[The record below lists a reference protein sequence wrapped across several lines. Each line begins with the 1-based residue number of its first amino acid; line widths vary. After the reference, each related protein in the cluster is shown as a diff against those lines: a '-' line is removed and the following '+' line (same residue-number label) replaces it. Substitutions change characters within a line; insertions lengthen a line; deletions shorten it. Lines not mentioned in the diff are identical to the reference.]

1 MSAAHAAPTGVKG
14 LIKAHPAARGRTPIA
29 RGAPRVARRTRCDAR
44 RGNASSSA
52 SSVAI
57 EFTAE
62 ELDRVEV
69 PRDLI
74 QIRAYVRWEE
84 AGKPENTTPE
94 WQASEFKAAALDL
107 KREVANG
114 LSLNAIRKRY
124 GQAPVDGDDESRALE
139 AKTVDAGRDEAR
151 REAEKEEA
159 RRVVEA
165 QMKAAAIV
173 VDEPVTK
180 APSKAPAVEKEPPAV
195 VVAPEVVAYD
205 ASERR
210 RGRNLREL
218 LAPSALIDTQETK
231 KSTEP
236 SIVERW
242 RAMSADDDGRMLIGE
257 RIYPLADG
265 ELIVQVFE
273 FSERDEEA
281 ESAPR
286 NMVTSRQV
294 VMTTNALEPLIV
306 HWGVAKDEPGQ
317 WILPKKDV
325 HPEGTKVVS
334 HMSCETPL
342 VPFEGCFPAD
352 RVSSTAAMDEQE
364 LDACYFMQSLTF
376 DLPGAGPNELM
387 GLHFVFRD
395 AAGTHWYKDASNGNA
410 NFQASCMRV
419 NPKERTVDDLVDAIT
434 RAEAGNSWWSL
445 MHRFNL
451 AHSLLKK
458 HCGDAESASNAIEAA
473 AKIFV
478 WLRFSSIRQLTWQRN
493 YNVKP
498 RELSSAQ
505 SKLTHSVAEIYCSK
519 PHLRDVARLMLGTLG
534 KGGEGGQ
541 GQQIR
546 DEILNIMHRNNI
558 KEVKGIWMEEWHQKL
573 HNNTTPDDIVICD
586 AYLNFLRAEGDL
598 NAYWSTLTE
607 GGVTRE
613 RLESFERPVKSEPIW
628 RPQIKNELIRD
639 FENYRKILKSVHSG
653 ADLEES
659 FNACRGR
666 LSNDV
671 VQSIQFIMQNQS
683 SGDIFH
689 VIGACLEARHGLRD
703 SGLADAKDPAW
714 VRELLYLD
722 ISIADVSNRAIQR
735 GAEAVSGIEGQM
747 ELTDMVLED
756 LCLSLPSTNDDLL
769 FSLLNWRRIREAKNN
784 GDADWALR
792 AKATVDRIRLAVTE
806 HASKTFD
813 LMQPTADVIGRRCN
827 CESWTVE
834 LFSEEV
840 IRGGP
845 AFALSLVLTR
855 LDPYLREQAKMGDW
869 QVISPATC
877 SGQVKRVVQLEDV
890 MNDTF
895 QVPTILICDYV
906 GGDEEIPSGAV
917 AVVTGSSV
925 DVLSHSAVRAR
936 NSDVLFATCYD
947 PSILLSFTKMN
958 GKSLKMS
965 VGADEIVK
973 WEEIEFSSIGQER
986 SSQSHAAGSS
996 NATSPI
1002 HIKDIKFGGK
1012 YAIGMDAFR
1021 DGVVGAKA
1029 RNTKSLRDALVSGG
1043 IPDWIQLP
1051 VSVAIPFGTFE
1062 DVLANDV
1069 NASQA
1074 KTMDKLLRE
1083 IDDSSG
1089 ESLKTSLKLCRTCAR
1104 SVTPPP
1110 GMLDAVGDVMRA
1122 GGLTPPSDEDGWNLA
1137 WKALCDVWA
1146 SKWNERAFIS
1156 MRNRRLDHGKLRMSV
1171 LVQPVID
1178 ADYAF
1183 VIHTTNPSNND
1194 ATELYAEVVQGL
1206 GETLVGNYPGRALSF
1221 TVKKGP
1227 NGEVSKPEIGG
1238 FPSKNSVLRVPCE
1251 TLIFRSDSNGEDL
1264 EGYAGAGLYE
1274 SVPMHHTI
1282 ELHADYGGDALI
1294 WDPVTQEKLLSDV
1307 ARAGV
1312 AIERALGAAQDV
1324 EGVIRN
1330 GKIYIVQTRPQV

>member
-1 MSAAHAAPTGVKG
+1 MTSRKDVMKFRATRVWRKSAR
-14 LIKAHPAARGRTPIA
+14 ARGMHET
-29 RGAPRVARRTRCDAR
+29 
-44 RGNASSSA
+44 NASARSGEDDDDGQR
-52 SSVAI
+52 I
-57 EFTAE
+57 
-62 ELDRVEV
+62 EV

-74 QIRAYVRWEE
+74 EIRAYVRWEE
-84 AGKPENTTPE
+84 AGKPENTTAE
-94 WQASEFKAAALDL
+94 WQQSEFRAAARDL

-114 LSLNAIRKRY
+114 MTLNAIRRRY
-124 GQAPVDGDDESRALE
+124 GRAPVAEEEGDRGGGE
-139 AKTVDAGRDEAR
+139 R
-151 REAEKEEA
+151 REGTRGASVGKSEDEREERKRREEDA
-159 RRVVEA
+159 RGRQRTEEGVGRVEQGVEA
-165 QMKAAAIV
+165 AK
-173 VDEPVTK
+173 DSEPRVR
-180 APSKAPAVEKEPPAV
+180 AV
-195 VVAPEVVAYD
+195 
-205 ASERR
+205 SR

-218 LAPSALIDTQETK
+218 LSPSPIAGTKETVK
-231 KSTEP
+231 TTEV

-242 RAMSADDDGRMLIGE
+242 RAISADDDGRMLIGE

-265 ELIVQVFE
+265 ELLVQVFE

-294 VMTTNALEPLIV
+294 VMSTNASEPMIV

-317 WILPKKDV
+317 WILPKKPV
-325 HPEGTKVVS
+325 QPEGTKVVS

-342 VPFEGCFPAD
+342 VPFEGCFPLE
-352 RVSSTAAMDEQE
+352 RVSTCATMDEQE
-364 LDACYFMQSLTF
+364 PDACYFMQGLTF
-376 DLPGAGPNELM
+376 DLPGAGPDELM
-387 GLHFVFRD
+387 GLHFVFRNEK
-395 AAGTHWYKDASNGNA
+395 GTQWYKDSLNGNA
-410 NFQASCMRV
+410 NFQASCMRAST
-419 NPKERTVDDLVDAIT
+419 KDKTVDNLVDAIT

-451 AHSLLKK
+451 AQSLLKK
-458 HCGDAESASNAIEAA
+458 HCNEAESTSKAIEAA

-478 WLRFSSIRQLTWQRN
+478 WLRYSSIRQLTWQRN

-498 RELSSAQ
+498 RELASAQ
-505 SKLTHSVAEIYCSK
+505 SKLTHSVSEMYCSK
-519 PHLRDVARLMLGTLG
+519 PHLRDLARLMLGTVG

-586 AYLNFLRAEGDL
+586 AYLNFLRANGDL
-598 NAYWSTLTE
+598 NAYWNTLTQ

-659 FNACRGR
+659 FNDCRSR
-666 LSNDV
+666 LSAET
-671 VQSIQFIMQNQS
+671 VQSIKFIMQNQQN
-683 SGDIFH
+683 GDIFQ

-703 SGLADAKDPAW
+703 AGLAEAKDPSW

-735 GAEAVSGIEGQM
+735 GAEAISGIDGQM
-747 ELTDMVLED
+747 DLADMVLED

-769 FSLLNWRRIREAKNN
+769 FSLLNLRRIRDARNK
-784 GDADWALR
+784 GDVNWALR
-792 AKATVDRIRLAVTE
+792 AKATVDRIRLAITE
-806 HASKTFD
+806 HAASTFD

-827 CESWTVE
+827 CATWTVD

-855 LDPYLREQAKMGDW
+855 LDPYLRKEAKMGDW
-869 QVISPATC
+869 QIISPTTC
-877 SGQVKRVVQLEDV
+877 SGQVKRVVQLEEV
-890 MNDTF
+890 MNETF
-895 QVPTILICDYV
+895 QVPTILICDHV

-917 AVVTGSSV
+917 AVITGSSV

-936 NSDVLFATCYD
+936 NNDVLFATCYD

-965 VGADEIVK
+965 VGLDDSVK
-973 WEEIEFSSIGQER
+973 WEEIDFSSIGQER
-986 SSQSHAAGSS
+986 STSGTNHSS
-996 NATSPI
+996 SATKKI
-1002 HIKDIKFGGK
+1002 QIKDIQFGGK
-1012 YAIGMDAFR
+1012 FAIGMDAFKE
-1021 DGVVGAKA
+1021 GVVGAKA
-1029 RNTKSLRDALVSGG
+1029 RNTKALRDTLVKGG

-1062 DVLANDV
+1062 HVLASDI
-1069 NASQA
+1069 NAAQA
-1074 KTMDKLLRE
+1074 KTMAKLLRE

-1089 ESLKTSLKLCRTCAR
+1089 DALKTSLKLCRTCAR
-1104 SVTPPP
+1104 SVTPLP
-1110 GMLDAVGDVMRA
+1110 GLLEDLGEAMIA
-1122 GGLTPPSDEDGWNLA
+1122 GGLRPPSDNAGWELA

-1156 MRNRRLDHGKLRMSV
+1156 MRNRGLDHSKLRMSV

-1183 VIHTTNPSNND
+1183 VIHTTNPSTND
-1194 ATELYAEVVQGL
+1194 ANELYAEVVQGL

-1221 TVKKGP
+1221 TVKKTA
-1227 NGEVSKPEIGG
+1227 NNTVSKPVIGG

-1274 SVPMHHTI
+1274 SVPMHSTI
-1282 ELHADYGGDALI
+1282 ELHADYGGDNLI
-1294 WDPVTQEKLLSDV
+1294 WDVSTQDSLLADV

-1312 AIERALGAAQDV
+1312 AIERALGGPQDV
-1324 EGVIRN
+1324 EGVIRA
-1330 GKIYIVQTRPQV
+1330 GKIYVVQTRPQV